1 MGLKFSEICDRL
13 ETWYAAPRGQYLLAQ
28 EQALSG
34 ELLDSVFGYHQLQL
48 GVTRYQQLATDSRL
62 GHKIYANAV
71 AGGEIGLVSEPD
83 AVVLHHALEFAEKP
97 HALLREA
104 HRVLAPQGHILV
116 LGFNPASLFGLAIR
130 IAGWFPQR
138 LWSDS
143 HHIGTRRLND
153 WLHLLG
159 AEVQAVRHCFVTPP
173 AGGERVFN
181 FLSRSDQLAMRYQ
194 VPLGG
199 VYGMLAQKKVSTLTP
214 SRIRWRKPVGARLI
228 GLTVPKPVGPAVATR
243 GRVAGARYCAL
254 AATSASCGA
263 VSAIPPTIAWN

>member
-48 GVTRYQQLATDSRL
+48 GVTRSQQLAVNSRL

-71 AGGEIGLVSEPD
+71 AGGDVGLVSEPD
-83 AVVLHHALEFAEKP
+83 CLPFADDSIDVVILHHALEFAEQP

-104 HRVLAPQGHILV
+104 HRVLAPQGRILV
-116 LGFNPASLFGLAIR
+116 LGFNPASLFGLSIR
-130 IAGWFPQR
+130 VTGWFPQR
-138 LWSDS
+138 LWSGS

-159 AEVQAVRHCFVTPP
+159 ADVHAVRHCFVTPP
-173 AGGERVFN
+173 AGGDRLFR
-181 FLSRSDQLAMRYQ
+181 FLSRSDQLAMRYRL
-194 VPLGG
+194 PLGG
-199 VYGMLAQKKVSTLTP
+199 VYGVLAQKKVSTLTP

-228 GLTVPKPVGPAVATR
+228 GLTVPKPVASPRGGDVA
-243 GRVAGARYCAL
+243 A
-254 AATSASCGA
+254 
-263 VSAIPPTIAWN
+263 

>member
-28 EQALSG
+28 EQALCD

-48 GVTRYQQLATDSRL
+48 GVTRQQRLASDSRL

-71 AGGEIGLVSEPD
+71 SGGEVGLVSAPD
-83 AVVLHHALEFAEKP
+83 CLPFADDSIDVVVLHHALEFADKP

-104 HRVLAPQGHILV
+104 HRVLAPQGHVLV

-130 IAGWFPQR
+130 VAGWFPGR

-143 HHIGTRRLND
+143 HQIGTRRLND
-153 WLHLLG
+153 WLDLLG
-159 AEVQAVRHCFVTPP
+159 TEVQAVRHSFITPP
-173 AGGERVFN
+173 AGGERLFRY
-181 FLSRSDQLAMRYQ
+181 LSRSDQLAMRYQ
-194 VPLGG
+194 LPLGG
-199 VYGMLAQKKVSTLTP
+199 VYAVLAQKKVSTLTP

-228 GLTVPKPVGPAVATR
+228 GLTVPKPVASPREGDVA
-243 GRVAGARYCAL
+243 A
-254 AATSASCGA
+254 
-263 VSAIPPTIAWN
+263 